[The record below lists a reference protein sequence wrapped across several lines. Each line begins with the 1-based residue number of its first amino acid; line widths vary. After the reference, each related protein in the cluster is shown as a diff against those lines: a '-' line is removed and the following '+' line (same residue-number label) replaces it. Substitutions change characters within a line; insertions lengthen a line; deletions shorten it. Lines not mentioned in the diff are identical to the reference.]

1 VRRGKEG
8 APFTR
13 RQRGICSRNSFLIIP
28 APAEMN
34 WTGGSLQRTKIAN
47 KGVAQKQRAHFARA
61 RMHLQNGPT
70 SPAAPFHPSFL
81 RNEDRPEPGTHE
93 GISRTAI
100 SVSRNDAAL
109 LDSSYRGRSE
119 RGVAIHNSRKVTKLR
134 SHNPARSD
142 FRAVGEGELL
152 PSHFCY
158 VIFT

>member
-28 APAEMN
+28 TPVEMN

-70 SPAAPFHPSFL
+70 SAAAPFYPSFL
-81 RNEDRPEPGTHE
+81 RNEDRSEPGAQE

-100 SVSRNDAAL
+100 SVSRND
-109 LDSSYRGRSE
+109 SSYGGGSE
-119 RGVAIHNSRKVTKLR
+119 RGAAIHNPRKVTKLR
-134 SHNPARSD
+134 SHNPARND

-152 PSHFCY
+152 SSHFCY
-158 VIFT
+158 AFFT